1 MSRPM
6 QSLHSAPE
14 SRPTTESDVHD
25 LSLLEQ
31 HRLTLFKWRYSLESL
46 GFAAHEIQSL
56 MFLTW
61 LRATAR
67 VTG

>member
-1 MSRPM
+1 M
-6 QSLHSAPE
+6 QTL
-14 SRPTTESDVHD
+14 PTPSQPHNDRHP

-31 HRLTLFKWRYSLESL
+31 HRLTLFKWRYTLETL
-46 GFAAHEIQSL
+46 GFAAHEVEDL

-67 VTG
+67 VRG

>member
-1 MSRPM
+1 MHT
-6 QSLHSAPE
+6 LHPALKSPR
-14 SRPTTESDVHD
+14 SSDSDEHE

-67 VTG
+67 ATG